1 MVFNASLAILISS
14 ATALGALPCSSV
26 PNSKPKYDSVTK
38 KLTGCEL
45 VSIQP
50 DSIYEK
56 LGLKIG
62 DVVKPESSGNGKAM
76 ELYNNIKTE
85 PAK

>member
-1 MVFNASLAILISS
+1 VLER
-14 ATALGALPCSSV
+14 
-26 PNSKPKYDSVTK
+26 SKLKTKVRQRDK

-76 ELYNNIKTE
+76 DLYNNIKTE